1 MEENRLLKQTIIEL
15 KEKHEAFKKETNR
28 ETTEL
33 LKKYSATVVSLHNR
47 LKKVSEKFD
56 ETEKLKKG
64 QFRKF
69 RKLMEQ
75 ELSKIRTANEKLFQS
90 SKDVQT
96 KYDLQAMNLKE
107 TKAYNEQLIEAR
119 KTQMGQLQQLLAINR
134 GQATL
139 IANLESRL

>member
-1 MEENRLLKQTIIEL
+1 MLKQTIIEL

-56 ETEKLKKG
+56 ETEKMKKG

-90 SKDVQT
+90 SKDV
-96 KYDLQAMNLKE
+96 
-107 TKAYNEQLIEAR
+107 
-119 KTQMGQLQQLLAINR
+119 
-134 GQATL
+134 
-139 IANLESRL
+139 

>member
-1 MEENRLLKQTIIEL
+1 VEENRLLKQTIIEL

>member
-1 MEENRLLKQTIIEL
+1 LLKQTIIEL